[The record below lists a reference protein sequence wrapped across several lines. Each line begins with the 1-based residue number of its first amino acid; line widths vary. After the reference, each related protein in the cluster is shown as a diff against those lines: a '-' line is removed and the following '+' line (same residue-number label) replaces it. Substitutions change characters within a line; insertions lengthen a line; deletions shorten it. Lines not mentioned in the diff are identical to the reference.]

1 VATEDIA
8 PNPSGRA
15 DGHRPIVRCH
25 RSPSARLCVRRHIGR
40 ITSMTKINKPPTFT
54 FDEVSA
60 WFAEFQRDSD
70 RAAAVLAVA
79 FLDTQLE
86 QILRAFSA
94 DETEVLE
101 LLKPDQPLG
110 SFGARRK
117 LCLSLGLISPDEA
130 SELRILGKI
139 RNAFAHEP
147 HGLSF
152 DTVPVS
158 DMVQSLALPQ
168 RLLSKPRWSGRP
180 RFTASVASIHL
191 LLNWRLEAA
200 TSAKR
205 SAVEQVTIP
214 IAKVDSDDVP
224 EGLFNDA

>member
-1 VATEDIA
+1 MAK
-8 PNPSGRA
+8 
-15 DGHRPIVRCH
+15 
-25 RSPSARLCVRRHIGR
+25 L
-40 ITSMTKINKPPTFT
+40 NKPKIFT

-60 WFAEFQRDSD
+60 WFTEFQGDSD
-70 RAAAVLAVA
+70 RASAVLAVA

-94 DETEVLE
+94 DENEILE

-117 LCLSLGLISPDEA
+117 LCLSLGLISTDEA
-130 SELRILGKI
+130 SELRMLGKV

-152 DTVPVS
+152 DVAPVS
-158 DMVQSLALPQ
+158 DLVQALALPQ
-168 RLLSKPRWSGRP
+168 RVLPQFNRWLGRA
-180 RFTASVASIHL
+180 RFTTSVAHMHL
-191 LLNWRLEAA
+191 LLTWRLEVA

-205 SAVEQVTIP
+205 SAVAQVTIP
-214 IAKVDSDDVP
+214 ITNVAPGDLP
-224 EGLFNDA
+224 EGLFTDA